1 MRRNLVYV
9 CPGPQ
14 EIGHFA
20 YAQAKLLGVL
30 AAGKAKADRLYSAG
44 RCLIARED
52 GAGTDQRVD
61 PAVGEARRRYGVS
74 TCAGGVLREV
84 LEANNDQIRLV
95 SVKRGWM
102 ARR

>member
-1 MRRNLVYV
+1 MYV
-9 CPGPQ
+9 CPGPE

-30 AAGKAKADRLYSAG
+30 AARKAKADRLYSAG
-44 RCLIARED
+44 RCFIARED

-61 PAVGEARRRYGVS
+61 PAVGEARRRYRVS
-74 TCAGGVLREV
+74 TRAGGVLREV
-84 LEANNDQIRLV
+84 LEANNDQIHLV

>member
-1 MRRNLVYV
+1 MGRNLVDV
-9 CPGPQ
+9 CPGPE

-30 AAGKAKADRLYSAG
+30 AARKAKADGLYSAG
-44 RCLIARED
+44 RCFITRENGARS
-52 GAGTDQRVD
+52 DQRVD
-61 PAVGEARRRYGVS
+61 PAVWEAGRRYRVS
-74 TCAGGVLREV
+74 TRAGGVLREV
-84 LEANNDQIRLV
+84 LEANNDQIHLV